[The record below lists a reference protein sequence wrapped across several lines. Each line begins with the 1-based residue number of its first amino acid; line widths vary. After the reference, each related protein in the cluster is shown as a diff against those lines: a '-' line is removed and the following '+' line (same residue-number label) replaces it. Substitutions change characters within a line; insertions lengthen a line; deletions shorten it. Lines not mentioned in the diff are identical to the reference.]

1 MLRAFILIITVTANS
16 LYWKFNGDVV
26 GIDAQ

>member
-1 MLRAFILIITVTANS
+1 MLLVFIPIIPVMANR